1 MTAEPCAAG
10 QRKCEREEGDAC
22 CSQSRE
28 PSSRHEIADGDTGD
42 EDRGDQ

>member
-1 MTAEPCAAG
+1 MSAEPSAADE
-10 QRKCEREEGDAC
+10 RECEREERNASC
-22 CSQSRE
+22 PEPRE